1 MLERLI
7 MGGPLMIP
15 LMICSVM
22 ALTAVFDRC
31 WAFYVYSKVDVRSL
45 RADIL
50 DLLIDDRIED
60 ACVLCASTPGPVAAV
75 LLAGLQSY
83 MKLRGKGRSP
93 ETVRMIMGKAMDDF
107 SLHAVS
113 AVEKRFG
120 ILSTVA
126 NSAPLFGMAGTVTGM
141 IASFSAL
148 EKAAALDAA
157 LVAGGIKEALVTTAA
172 GLLIA
177 LMAVI
182 PLNFFTAQAERI
194 VLDIGEASSELLD
207 FVLTQLGEEEGED
220 EEQEEEEG

>member
-7 MGGPLMIP
+7 MGGPLMVP

-31 WAFYVYSKVDVRSL
+31 WAFYKYSKVDVRSL
-45 RADIL
+45 RANVL
-50 DLLIDDRIED
+50 DLLMEDRIED

-75 LLAGLQSY
+75 LLAGLQSCI
-83 MKLRGKGRSP
+83 KLLGKRRSP
-93 ETVRMIMGKAMDDF
+93 ETIRMIMGKAMEDF

-126 NSAPLFGMAGTVTGM
+126 SSAPLFGMAGTVTGM

-177 LMAVI
+177 LLAVI
-182 PLNFFTAQAERI
+182 PLNFFTARADRI
-194 VLDIGEASSELLD
+194 VLDIEEASSELLD
-207 FVLTQLGEEEGED
+207 FVLTQLEDDEEDED
-220 EEQEEEEG
+220 EEEEEA